1 MGLRRK
7 PSHRQFA
14 VLVLRVASLSAVL
27 VMMSC
32 SRASNSQAA
41 YMHAQ
46 QAFLHGD
53 VIRSQQ
59 EAEEG
64 YRRFQNSDLQLAE
77 QFRMLE
83 AESLTWRG
91 LNQEV
96 VKLLDSGSGLK
107 REDTGVQILALSG
120 GAHAR
125 LHEFAEAEREL
136 DEGQQQCKASL
147 DAACGEVLRA
157 CGNLAWER
165 GQLPGAKQF
174 YQQSLAFA
182 RAHNDRFLESSAL
195 LNLGAAA
202 LHQDHFEEAI
212 DWLAPALQLSSTLD
226 AGLISL
232 NAVGNLGWAYFKLGD
247 SEKALES
254 FLQALQRATQLGSVS
269 SEVAWLATTG
279 SVYLDAHDYV
289 VAERSY
295 QRALDLSQ
303 QINSKEDI
311 LNALMSLALVAEQT
325 EKLDQAD
332 QYATRAI
339 TMARADK
346 NRLDELYPFLVTGH
360 VAAQRHETEQAERI
374 FNEVAQDPQ
383 SNVSL
388 KWEAE
393 HALARLYEGQSRVNL
408 AEQEYRKALTTFE
421 TARSALQHEDSQLPF
436 LTNAERIYDD
446 YIHFLVANGKSV
458 QALQFADYSRA
469 RTLTE
474 GLGLLKKGASSTPG
488 PLDAQ
493 QIARG
498 TNGTILFYWLGE
510 KQSYLWAITPQTSR
524 VFPLPSAV
532 VIDAAVQRYRKTLL
546 GPQDVLANS
555 DDGIALFN
563 LLVAPASHMLHK
575 DAQVIII
582 PDGSLN
588 SLNFETLIAP
598 TPKPHYWIEDV
609 IVSTASS
616 LRLLAASRSATNT
629 RAAKLLLFGDVVAP
643 NNDYAQLP
651 KAAVEMESV
660 EKHFLPAMQQVF
672 AHSRANPTAYM
683 AAKPEDFS
691 YIHFVAHGTASRLSP
706 LDSAIVLS
714 KSTAE
719 DDSFKL
725 YARDIIHHPLHA
737 ELVTISTCYGA
748 GARAY
753 SGEGMVGLSWAF
765 LRAGAHNVIG
775 ALWEVSDASTPQ
787 LMDELYRELKEGKH
801 PNSALRE
808 AKLSLLH
815 SKSTFRQAFY
825 WAPFQL
831 YTGS

>member
-1 MGLRRK
+1 
-7 PSHRQFA
+7 
-14 VLVLRVASLSAVL
+14 
-27 VMMSC
+27 
-32 SRASNSQAA
+32 
-41 YMHAQ
+41 
-46 QAFLHGD
+46 
-53 VIRSQQ
+53 
-59 EAEEG
+59 
-64 YRRFQNSDLQLAE
+64 
-77 QFRMLE
+77 MLE

-96 VKLLDSGSGLK
+96 VKLLDSPSGSK

-125 LHEFAEAEREL
+125 LHEFVEAEREL

-147 DAACGEVLRA
+147 DAACGEVFRA

-165 GQLPGAKQF
+165 GQLPEAKQF

-182 RAHNDRFLESSAL
+182 RARNDRFLESSAL

-202 LHQDHFEEAI
+202 LHEDHFEDAI
-212 DWLAPALQLSSTLD
+212 DWLEPALHLSNSLD

-232 NAVGNLGWAYFKLGD
+232 NAVGNLGWAYYKLGD
-247 SEKALES
+247 SEKALEYY
-254 FLQALQRATQLGSVS
+254 LQARQHAAQLGSVIG
-269 SEVAWLATTG
+269 ELDWLTRSG
-279 SVYLDAHDYV
+279 YLYLNNHDYA
-289 VAERSY
+289 VAEGYY

-311 LNALMSLALVAEQT
+311 LNALMSLALVDDQT
-325 EKLDQAD
+325 EKLDRAD

-339 TMARADK
+339 AMARADG

-360 VAAQRHETEQAERI
+360 VAAQRHETEHAERI

-393 HALARLYEGQSRVNL
+393 HALAKLYEDQSRDNF
-408 AEQEYRKALTTFE
+408 AEKEYRRALNTFE

-446 YIHFLVANGKSV
+446 YIHFLVAHGKFV
-458 QALQFADYSRA
+458 QALLFADYSRA

-474 GLGLLKKGASSTPG
+474 GLGLLKKEASSTPD

-493 QIARG
+493 QIAHS
-498 TNGTILFYWLGE
+498 TSGTILFYWLGE
-510 KQSYLWAITPQTSR
+510 KQSYMWAITPQATS
-524 VFPLPSAV
+524 VFPLPSSA
-532 VIDAAVQRYRKTLL
+532 VIDAAVQRYRKVLL

-555 DDGIALFN
+555 DEGIALYN
-563 LLVAPASHMLHK
+563 LLVAPASRMLHK

-609 IVSTASS
+609 IISTASS

-672 AHSRANPTAYM
+672 AHAQANPTAYL

-714 KSTAE
+714 KATAE

-748 GARAY
+748 GTRAY

-765 LRAGAHNVIG
+765 LRAGAHSVIG
-775 ALWEVSDASTPQ
+775 ALWEVSDSSTPH
-787 LMDELYRELKEGKH
+787 LMDELYRELKEGKR
-801 PNSALRE
+801 PSYALRD

-815 SKSTFRQAFY
+815 SNGAFRQPFY